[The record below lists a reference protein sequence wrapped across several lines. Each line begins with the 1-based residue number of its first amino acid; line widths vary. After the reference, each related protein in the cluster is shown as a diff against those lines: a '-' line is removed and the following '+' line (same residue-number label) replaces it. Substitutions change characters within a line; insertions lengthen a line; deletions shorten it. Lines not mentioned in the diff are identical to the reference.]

1 MSNRLPK
8 PGEIGYGPAD
18 GAKVAMNPPSFIWL
32 HEKQAQSYT
41 IQWTRRADFSD
52 AETAEGFVWNT
63 YTHHAPFAPGV
74 YFWRYRFTTK
84 DGTPSTWSAVR
95 KVVVAKEAASFP
107 MPTRAEQRKRV
118 PSEHPRLFMRPEDLP
133 RLRTLAQGKLAATF
147 ERLRAE
153 ADRILKAGPTPE
165 PQHMGSARDK
175 NNAEAVKYWWP
186 NRMQTEK
193 ACKEAETLAFVYLI
207 TQGKKYGEGAR
218 RWVLHLASWNPDGP
232 TNFRLNCEAG
242 KPMLYRPARAYDWA
256 HDMFTFADREKIH
269 AAMQRR
275 VADAWESGEI
285 AHGTGHLNSPYNSH
299 GNRIWHKVG
308 EAGTRDKSRQLGM
321 LTVLAPYRVGKRP
334 EWSAEREETK
344 TTIGV
349 RLTSGEKR
357 VTVAFPKPGT
367 RGEVRVGGQ

>member
-1 MSNRLPK
+1 
-8 PGEIGYGPAD
+8 
-18 GAKVAMNPPSFIWL
+18 
-32 HEKQAQSYT
+32 
-41 IQWTRRADFSD
+41 
-52 AETAEGFVWNT
+52 
-63 YTHHAPFAPGV
+63 
-74 YFWRYRFTTK
+74 
-84 DGTPSTWSAVR
+84 
-95 KVVVAKEAASFP
+95 
-107 MPTRAEQRKRV
+107 
-118 PSEHPRLFMRPEDLP
+118 
-133 RLRTLAQGKLAATF
+133 
-147 ERLRAE
+147 
-153 ADRILKAGPTPE
+153 
-165 PQHMGSARDK
+165 MGSARDK

-207 TQGKKYGEGAR
+207 TQDKKYGEGAR
-218 RWVLHLASWNPDGP
+218 RWVLHLASWNPGGP

-344 TTIGV
+344 MTIGV

-357 VTVAFPKPGT
+357 VTVAFPKPGA
-367 RGEVRVGGQ
+367 RGKVRVGGQ